1 MNMIMSG
8 ISTALG
14 LVILTIVIAVLAIVF
29 STVASTTTDGV
40 ADGAL
45 GNGSLGITNFASLT
59 PVFWIVLG
67 LVIIIGMLLGVFM
80 VYGRND

>member
-1 MNMIMSG
+1 MNIISTG
-8 ISTALG
+8 VSTALG
-14 LVILTIVIAVLAIVF
+14 LVVLTIVIAVLAIVF
-29 STVASTTTDGV
+29 STVATTTSDGI

-67 LVIIIGMLLGVFM
+67 LIIIIGMLLSVFM
-80 VYGRND
+80 VYGKND